1 MQKRA
6 QEHSKKSCGHQS
18 PTWSC
23 TGCFSSYNFSRFDPF
38 CNSKRKLWI
47 SHLLRRRIRAPA
59 TARAA
64 PKTIVDC
71 TQEPHDTG
79 TPTTMFRHFLGAS
92 QTQKWQVCTNTFCR
106 VNMFAQYS
114 VVLVP
119 GCTCLTTFLA
129 KAMHLRLHV
138 DVLLWLRSLLAVL
151 LVAMSLLLFVLVL
164 LLLLVLLCAIPAV
177 AAAVCECGC
186 GCSRSCSC
194 TCSCTTTS
202 SSFLLFKFVAVVAV
216 VVVAAA
222 VLVVGHSG

>member
-1 MQKRA
+1 MTQ
-6 QEHSKKSCGHQS
+6 GHQPLCFDTS
-18 PTWSC
+18 LGLRKHKNGRCAPT
-23 TGCFSSYNFSRFDPF
+23 PF
-38 CNSKRKLWI
+38 AEWTCLHSN
-47 SHLLRRRIRAPA
+47 
-59 TARAA
+59 
-64 PKTIVDC
+64 
-71 TQEPHDTG
+71 
-79 TPTTMFRHFLGAS
+79 
-92 QTQKWQVCTNTFCR
+92 
-106 VNMFAQYS
+106 YS

-186 GCSRSCSC
+186 GCSRACSC
-194 TCSCTTTS
+194 TCSCTTTSS

-222 VLVVGHSG
+222 VLVVGHSGWCRACCCCS